1 MIRAESSVQ
10 VPRGKRASSSKRL
23 DLISLTEAGSASQC
37 SLSRRTPSKHSGP
50 WVGEYPSG
58 AVRKKLIAWSTELN
72 SSPVMA
78 SAVRTVTRRR
88 TELSRLTTSM

>member
-1 MIRAESSVQ
+1 
-10 VPRGKRASSSKRL
+10 
-23 DLISLTEAGSASQC
+23 
-37 SLSRRTPSKHSGP
+37 
-50 WVGEYPSG
+50 VGEYPSG